1 MSFAVVR
8 SASIRF
14 KYAVK
19 VQQMSRSLAQGG
31 LVLAVFSALIYGLC
45 PAPARA
51 VYADGANAVFVVLVA
66 IAVRSLAMGGYCAY
80 KKFRLF
86 APGTNWRRTLV
97 SGFCQA
103 LSVTGTMSSLLY
115 LESAVTWII
124 LFSHPMLILLIQS
137 WRDKKTLTPMTL
149 GLTVTAFIGLTFVLD
164 VWNTQSELS
173 WIGVGLA
180 AMGGVST
187 AARTYIYGKQVTKT
201 SPFVVGAENYIVALC
216 FLIALLFWKRPVPPE
231 TVQGFGWLLV
241 TLSSMIIGSFCT
253 FVGIAK
259 MGSFHWSLLS
269 KMELVFVTLLSAV
282 LFGEHLRT
290 IQYVGI
296 AVVLGALLLYQQQE
310 RGKAQQGIV

>member
-1 MSFAVVR
+1 MSE
-8 SASIRF
+8 
-14 KYAVK
+14 
-19 VQQMSRSLAQGG
+19 SLAQGG

-66 IAVRSLAMGGYCAY
+66 IAVRALAMGAYCSY
-80 KKFRLF
+80 MKFRLF

-124 LFSHPMLILLIQS
+124 LFSHPLLILLIQS
-137 WRDKKTLTPMTL
+137 WREKKKMSPMTL
-149 GLTVTAFIGLTFVLD
+149 ALTVTAFIGLTFVLD

-180 AMGGVST
+180 SMGGVST
-187 AARTYIYGKQVTKT
+187 AARTYIYGKQVQTV
-201 SPFVVGAENYIVALC
+201 SPFVVGAENYSVALC
-216 FLIALLFWKRPVPPE
+216 FLVFLLLWKMPVPPQ
-231 TVQGFGWLLV
+231 TLQGFGWLLV

-269 KMELVFVTLLSAV
+269 KMELISVTLLSTV
-282 LFGEHLRT
+282 FFGEHLLA

-296 AVVLGALLLYQQQE
+296 AIVLGALLLYQQLE
-310 RGKAQQGIV
+310 RGKAQQEVV